1 MISSKLNGRLLLAG
15 IIAYVLMMLSWAM
28 QGNQDTTLET
38 IAWASAS
45 EDWQNVGM
53 IRMLA
58 MMSMLVFLAGYSAWL
73 KSINEASTALSIGA
87 YFALFGIILMWVGLI
102 TGITGFDLSK
112 NNADAAAALIE
123 LSGTG
128 FWFGG
133 TCMGISF
140 LLVGLSV
147 FRQKIGNPTLM
158 VILAVLGL
166 SALVG
171 NFVMWQVWLG
181 SFGLGLLLLAYIG
194 ITNKSNN

>member
-1 MISSKLNGRLLLAG
+1 
-15 IIAYVLMMLSWAM
+15 
-28 QGNQDTTLET
+28 
-38 IAWASAS
+38 
-45 EDWQNVGM
+45 
-53 IRMLA
+53 
-58 MMSMLVFLAGYSAWL
+58 
-73 KSINEASTALSIGA
+73 
-87 YFALFGIILMWVGLI
+87 MWVGLI

-166 SALVG
+166 AALVG